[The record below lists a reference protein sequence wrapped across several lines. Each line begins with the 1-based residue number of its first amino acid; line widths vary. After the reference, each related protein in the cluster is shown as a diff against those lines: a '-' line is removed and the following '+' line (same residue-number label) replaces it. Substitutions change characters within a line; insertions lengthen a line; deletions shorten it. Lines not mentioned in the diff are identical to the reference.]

1 MSGESWNW
9 EQEKKFIE
17 LVKTVLKRRDVMF
30 SENVEVTSET
40 KVEPYEKMKT
50 YEQTIQAGIA
60 KTQEENLKRH
70 RDISGSTTGLRY
82 NEGKLPWH
90 LVDFRALKSMVE
102 VLEYGAK
109 KYAEDQW
116 KKGLSLKEIR
126 DSFIRHMIE
135 WNSGQE
141 IDSESGKSHIGHMMC
156 NLLFYEYFTKV
167 DSSKIRD

>member
-1 MSGESWNW
+1 MSADALNW
-9 EQEKKFIE
+9 EENIEKVIQSLYRKRSNMFAGKLNTPNFE
-17 LVKTVLKRRDVMF
+17 TTVM
-30 SENVEVTSET
+30 
-40 KVEPYEKMKT
+40 
-50 YEQTIQAGIA
+50 
-60 KTQEENLKRH
+60 QEEYDKMRASEEKIQKAKAIQDH
-70 RDISGSTTGLRY
+70 RDITGSITGLRY

-126 DSFIRHMIE
+126 DSFLRHVIE

-141 IDSESGKSHIGHMMC
+141 VDSESGKDHIGHMMC

-167 DSSKIRD
+167 DPSKARD